1 MSDLIDRQKVLNTL
15 DFADNALTDEER
27 TVEKYKELLTEC
39 IEALPSVENKGEW
52 IPCREREPHGLS
64 FVALDEFNNYPWVC
78 NSLFTL
84 KDEDGVKHFYDATG
98 YEDTI
103 LQGDV
108 KAFLRGKK
116 TQTFGGMTIYVRPPE
131 IVAWMPLPRWMDYK
145 PEPYKAE
152 RGE

>member
-1 MSDLIDRQKVLNTL
+1 MTREKAIAWFEFLKKGFVNTEYEEYLNLAIT
-15 DFADNALTDEER
+15 AISAL
-27 TVEKYKELLTEC
+27 
-39 IEALPSVENKGEW
+39 SENKGEW

-78 NSLFTL
+78 NSLFTC

-103 LQGDV
+103 LQGGV

-116 TQTFGGMTIYVRPPE
+116 TVNGRYILPPE
-131 IVAWMPLPRWMDYK
+131 IVAWMPLPHWMDYK
-145 PEPYKAE
+145 PKPYNAE
-152 RGE
+152 KGGE

>member
-1 MSDLIDRQKVLNTL
+1 MTR
-15 DFADNALTDEER
+15 EEAI
-27 TVEKYKELLTEC
+27 EELKELLRWYLKEEPMSETVYKR
-39 IEALPSVENKGEW
+39 EAVSMAISALSENNGEW

-78 NSLFTL
+78 NSLFTW
-84 KDEDGVKHFYDATG
+84 KDKDGVKHFYDTKG
-98 YEDTI
+98 YEDII

-116 TQTFGGMTIYVRPPE
+116 TQTVGGMTIYVRPPE
-131 IVAWMPLPRWMDYK
+131 IVAWMPLP
-145 PEPYKAE
+145 EPYKADM